1 MELKFRKVHIDSRFR
16 STGSHSDFQYE
27 LAEPFDCPDGTI
39 CYMDNAVIPMSW
51 DSVGEHN
58 KYLYLA
64 ERDRR
69 VLPYV
74 YYVRRLEL
82 AKKFYSGVTL
92 RKAIEDQL
100 NLNIDPN
107 SGISNNYAVAYD
119 SASNVLTITHPNTTD
134 NDFYLLTDDDLKYY
148 NSNLLFINKTNPQ
161 SANNLLRNLESDSI
175 ITAVES
181 YPYTNSWTSNFIDI
195 VNHHSVYIHSS
206 LSSFNTL
213 GCRGESSI
221 IAKVPSSASW
231 GSTIFHNVSSAADF
245 VDVGKRNISH
255 ISFAIKD
262 AAGNTIDLKGAS
274 WSLSLVFAIKE

>member
-1 MELKFRKVHIDSRFR
+1 MDLKFRKVHIDSRFR
-16 STGSHSDFQYE
+16 ATGSHSDFTFE

-64 ERDRR
+64 ERDRTN
-69 VLPYV
+69 LPYV
-74 YYVRRLEL
+74 YHVRRLEL
-82 AKKFYSGVTL
+82 SKQFYSGITL

-100 NLNIDPN
+100 NANVPSPIT
-107 SGISNNYAVAYD
+107 NNYAVAYD
-119 SASNVLTITHPNTTD
+119 SSSNALTISHPGPDPPNS
-134 NDFYLLTDDDLKYY
+134 DFYLLTDDDLKYY
-148 NSNLLFINKTNPQ
+148 NSNLLAINKSNTQ
-161 SANNLLRNLESDSI
+161 SANNVLRNLESSQI
-175 ITAVES
+175 ITAVEN
-181 YPYTNSWTSNFIDI
+181 YPYVTSWTSPFIDI

-231 GSTIFHNVSSAADF
+231 GSTIFHNVSSSVDF

-262 AAGNTIDLKGAS
+262 AAGNNIDLKGAS

>member
-27 LAEPFDCPDGTI
+27 LAEPFDCLDGTI
-39 CYMDNAVIPMSW
+39 CYLDNAVIPMSW

-58 KYLYLA
+58 KFLYLA

-74 YYVRRLEL
+74 YYVRRIEL
-82 AKKFYSGVTL
+82 AKKFYSAVTL

-100 NLNIDPN
+100 NLNVPAG
-107 SGISNNYAVAYD
+107 SGITNNYAVAYD
-119 SASNVLTITHPNTTD
+119 SSSNVFTITHPNATD

-148 NSNLLFINKTNPQ
+148 NSTLLSINKRNPQ
-161 SANNLLRNLESDSI
+161 SANNLLRNLESDTI
-175 ITAVES
+175 ITSVEN

-195 VNHHSVYIHSS
+195 VNHHSVYVHSS

-231 GSTIFHNVSSAADF
+231 GSTIFHNVSSGADF

-274 WSLSLVFAIKE
+274 WSMSLVFAIKE

>member
-1 MELKFRKVHIDSRFR
+1 MELEFRKVHIDSMFR
-16 STGSHSDFQYE
+16 ATSQHSDFTYE
-27 LAEPFDCPDGTI
+27 LAEPFDCPEGTI
-39 CYMDNAVIPMSW
+39 CYLDNAVIPMSW

-74 YYVRRLEL
+74 YYIRRVEL
-82 AKKFYSGVTL
+82 DKKFYTAITL
-92 RKAIEDQL
+92 RKAIEDQIK
-100 NLNIDPN
+100 LNIPAG
-107 SGISNNYAVAYD
+107 SGISNSYAVAYD
-119 SASNVLTITHPNTTD
+119 SSANTLTISHPGAQ
-134 NDFYLLTDDDLKYY
+134 NDFYLLSDDDLKYY
-148 NSNLLFINKTNPQ
+148 NSNLLAINKTNPQ

-175 ITAVES
+175 ISAVES

-231 GSTIFHNVSSAADF
+231 GSTIFHNVSSSVDF

-262 AAGNTIDLKGAS
+262 AAGNNIDLKGAS

>member
-16 STGSHSDFQYE
+16 AAGGHSDFQYE
-27 LAEPFDCPDGTI
+27 LAEPFDAPEGAI

-74 YYVRRLEL
+74 YYVRRMEI

-100 NLNIDPN
+100 NLNIDPS
-107 SGISNNYAVAYD
+107 SGITNNYAVAYD
-119 SASNVLTITHPNTTD
+119 SSSNVLTITHPNTTD

-148 NSNLLFINKTNPQ
+148 NSNLLSINKTNPQ

-195 VNHHSVYIHSS
+195 VNHHSVYLHSS

-231 GSTIFHNVSSAADF
+231 GSTIFHNVSSSVDF

-262 AAGNTIDLKGAS
+262 ASGNAIDLKGAS

>member
-1 MELKFRKVHIDSRFR
+1 MDLKFRKVHIDSRFR
-16 STGSHSDFQYE
+16 ATGSHSDFTYE

-64 ERDRR
+64 ERDRTN
-69 VLPYV
+69 LPYV
-74 YYVRRLEL
+74 YHVRRLEL
-82 AKKFYSGVTL
+82 SKQFYSGITL

-100 NLNIDPN
+100 NANVPSPIT
-107 SGISNNYAVAYD
+107 NNYAVAYD
-119 SASNVLTITHPNTTD
+119 SSSNTLTISHPGPD
-134 NDFYLLTDDDLKYY
+134 PPPSDFHLLTDDDLKYY
-148 NSNLLFINKTNPQ
+148 NSNLLAINKSNPQ
-161 SANNLLRNLESDSI
+161 SANNVLRNLESSQI
-175 ITAVES
+175 ITAVEN
-181 YPYTNSWTSNFIDI
+181 YPYVTSWTSPFIDI

-231 GSTIFHNVSSAADF
+231 GSTIFHNVSSSVDF

-262 AAGNTIDLKGAS
+262 AAGNNIDLKGAS

>member
-1 MELKFRKVHIDSRFR
+1 
-16 STGSHSDFQYE
+16 
-27 LAEPFDCPDGTI
+27 
-39 CYMDNAVIPMSW
+39 MSW

-64 ERDRR
+64 ERDRTN
-69 VLPYV
+69 LPYV
-74 YYVRRLEL
+74 YHVRRLEL
-82 AKKFYSGVTL
+82 SKQFYSGVTL
-92 RKAIEDQL
+92 RKALEDQL
-100 NLNIDPN
+100 NANVPSPIT
-107 SGISNNYAVAYD
+107 NNYAVAYD
-119 SASNVLTITHPNTTD
+119 SASNTLTISHPGPTPPNS
-134 NDFYLLTDDDLKYY
+134 DFYLLTDDDLKNY
-148 NSNLLFINKTNPQ
+148 NSNLLAINKSNPQ
-161 SANNLLRNLESDSI
+161 SANNVLRNLESSQI
-175 ITAVES
+175 ITAVEN
-181 YPYTNSWTSNFIDI
+181 YPYVTSWTSPFIDI

-213 GCRGESSI
+213 GCREESSI

-231 GSTIFHNVSSAADF
+231 GSTIFHNVSSSVDF

>member
-16 STGSHSDFQYE
+16 STGTHSDFAYE

-58 KYLYLA
+58 RFLYLA
-64 ERDRR
+64 ERNRTN
-69 VLPYV
+69 LPYV
-74 YYVRRLEL
+74 YHVRRLEL
-82 AKKFYSGVTL
+82 SRQFYNGVTL

-100 NLNIDPN
+100 NANVPSPITND
-107 SGISNNYAVAYD
+107 YTVAYD
-119 SASNVLTITHPNTTD
+119 SSSNALTISKPNPD
-134 NDFYLLTDDDLKYY
+134 PPNSDFYLLTDDDLKHY
-148 NSNLLFINKTNPQ
+148 NSNLLAIPKNNQ
-161 SANNLLRNLESDSI
+161 SANNVLRNLESSQI
-175 ITAVES
+175 ITTVEN
-181 YPYTNSWTSNFIDI
+181 YPYVTSWTSPFIDI

-231 GSTIFHNVSSAADF
+231 GSTIFHNVSSSVDF

>member
-16 STGSHSDFQYE
+16 ATGSHSDFTYE

-64 ERDRR
+64 ERDRTN
-69 VLPYV
+69 LPYV
-74 YYVRRLEL
+74 YHVRRLEL
-82 AKKFYSGVTL
+82 SKQFYSGITL

-100 NLNIDPN
+100 NANVPSPIT
-107 SGISNNYAVAYD
+107 NNYAVAYD
-119 SASNVLTITHPNTTD
+119 SSSNTLTISHPGPDPPNS
-134 NDFYLLTDDDLKYY
+134 DFYLLTDDDLKYY
-148 NSNLLFINKTNPQ
+148 NSNLLAINKSNTQ
-161 SANNLLRNLESDSI
+161 SANNVLRNLESSQI
-175 ITAVES
+175 ITAVEN
-181 YPYTNSWTSNFIDI
+181 YPYVTSWTSPFIDI

-231 GSTIFHNVSSAADF
+231 GSTIFHNVSSSVDF

-262 AAGNTIDLKGAS
+262 AAGNNIDLKGAS

>member
-16 STGSHSDFQYE
+16 AAGDNSNFQYE

-39 CYMDNAVIPMSW
+39 CYLDNAVIPMSW

-74 YYVRRLEL
+74 YYVRRIEI

-92 RKAIEDQL
+92 RNEITSKL
-100 NLNIDPN
+100 NLNIDPS
-107 SGISNNYAVAYD
+107 SGITNNYAVAYD
-119 SASNVLTITHPNTTD
+119 SSSNVLTITHPNTTD

-148 NSNLLFINKTNPQ
+148 NSTLLSINKTNPQ
-161 SANNLLRNLESDSI
+161 SANNLLRNLESDTI
-175 ITAVES
+175 ITTVEN

-195 VNHHSVYIHSS
+195 VNHHSVYVHSS

-231 GSTIFHNVSSAADF
+231 GSTIFHNVSSGADF

-274 WSLSLVFAIKE
+274 WSLSLVFAIEE

>member
-1 MELKFRKVHIDSRFR
+1 
-16 STGSHSDFQYE
+16 
-27 LAEPFDCPDGTI
+27 
-39 CYMDNAVIPMSW
+39 MSW

-58 KYLYLA
+58 KFLYLA

-74 YYVRRLEL
+74 YYVRRIEL
-82 AKKFYSGVTL
+82 AKKFYTAVTL
-92 RKAIEDQL
+92 RKAIEDEL
-100 NLNIDPN
+100 NLNIPAG
-107 SGISNNYAVAYD
+107 SGITNNYAVAYD
-119 SASNVLTITHPNTTD
+119 SSSNVLTITHPNTTD

-148 NSNLLFINKTNPQ
+148 NSTLLSINKRNPQ
-161 SANNLLRNLESDSI
+161 SANNLLRNLESDTI
-175 ITAVES
+175 ITTVEN

-195 VNHHSVYIHSS
+195 VNHHSVYVHSS

>member
-39 CYMDNAVIPMSW
+39 CYLDNAVIPMSW

-74 YYVRRLEL
+74 YYVRRIEL
-82 AKKFYSGVTL
+82 AKKFYSAVTL

-100 NLNIDPN
+100 NLNVPAG
-107 SGISNNYAVAYD
+107 SGITNNYAVAYD
-119 SASNVLTITHPNTTD
+119 SSSNVFTITHPNTTD

-148 NSNLLFINKTNPQ
+148 NSTLLSINKRNPQ
-161 SANNLLRNLESDSI
+161 SANNLLRNLESDTI
-175 ITAVES
+175 ITSVEN

-195 VNHHSVYIHSS
+195 VNHHSVYVHSS

-231 GSTIFHNVSSAADF
+231 GNTIFHNVSSSVDF

-274 WSLSLVFAIKE
+274 WSMSLVFAIRE

>member
-92 RKAIEDQL
+92 RKAIEDEL
-100 NLNIDPN
+100 NLNIDPS
-107 SGISNNYAVAYD
+107 SGITNNYAVAYD

-148 NSNLLFINKTNPQ
+148 NSNLLSINKTNPQ

-213 GCRGESSI
+213 GCRG
-221 IAKVPSSASW
+221 KV
-231 GSTIFHNVSSAADF
+231 
-245 VDVGKRNISH
+245 
-255 ISFAIKD
+255 
-262 AAGNTIDLKGAS
+262 
-274 WSLSLVFAIKE
+274 LS

>member
-1 MELKFRKVHIDSRFR
+1 MELKLRNIHIDSRFR

-27 LAEPFDCPDGTI
+27 LAEPLDCPGGTI

-74 YYVRRLEL
+74 YYVRRIEI

-92 RKAIEDQL
+92 RNEITSKL
-100 NLNIDPN
+100 NLNIDPS
-107 SGISNNYAVAYD
+107 SGITNNYAVAYD
-119 SASNVLTITHPNTTD
+119 SSSNVLTITHPNTTD

-148 NSNLLFINKTNPQ
+148 NSTLLSINKTNPQ
-161 SANNLLRNLESDSI
+161 SANNLLRNLESDTI
-175 ITAVES
+175 ITTVEN

-195 VNHHSVYIHSS
+195 VNHHSVYVHSS

-221 IAKVPSSASW
+221 IAKVPSNASW
-231 GSTIFHNVSSAADF
+231 GSTIFHNVSSSVDF

-262 AAGNTIDLKGAS
+262 AAGNTIDFKGAS